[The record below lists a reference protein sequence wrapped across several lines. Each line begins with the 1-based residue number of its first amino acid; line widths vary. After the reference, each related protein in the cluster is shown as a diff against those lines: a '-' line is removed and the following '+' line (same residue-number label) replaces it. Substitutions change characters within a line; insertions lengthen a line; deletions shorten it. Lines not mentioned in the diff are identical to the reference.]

1 MAALIRGRG
10 PNQMSA
16 HAIAKARRREGPVLT
31 WPFVVLVLAVAAAAA
46 FVSDVLWPSWPS
58 EPVAL
63 DGPALPITVT
73 GTLFSIPPAAIR
85 ETVQRHPG
93 QHERV
98 DLVFSWPALTPAA
111 KNRARDKAPVTP
123 ESALAAVSQAENN
136 RLFVTIAALA
146 GVLPPLERLRT
157 IYPRYL
163 AGQSESGPD
172 GLALLSF
179 LAPLMKGRTSSTAS
193 IIPSSFSHAARARPA
208 RLRVAV
214 SANAHL
220 AARRSVSAFRAI
232 VLRIGEM
239 SPQPSTA

>member
-1 MAALIRGRG
+1 
-10 PNQMSA
+10 MSA

-31 WPFVVLVLAVAAAAA
+31 WPFAVLVLAVAAAAA

-111 KNRARDKAPVTP
+111 KNRARDKAPVLP
-123 ESALAAVSQAENN
+123 SARRKIIDYLWQLPLWPACCRRSSACARFIRVTSRDSPSPDQMGL
-136 RLFVTIAALA
+136 LFCRFV
-146 GVLPPLERLRT
+146 
-157 IYPRYL
+157 
-163 AGQSESGPD
+163 
-172 GLALLSF
+172 

-193 IIPSSFSHAARARPA
+193 TIPSSFSHAARARPA

>member
-1 MAALIRGRG
+1 
-10 PNQMSA
+10 MSA

-31 WPFVVLVLAVAAAAA
+31 WPFAVLVLAVAAAAA

-63 DGPALPITVT
+63 DVPALPITVA
-73 GTLFSIPPAAIR
+73 GMLFGIPPAAIR

-111 KNRARDKAPVTP
+111 KNRARKAPVTP

-163 AGQSESGPD
+163 AGQPESGPD
-172 GLALLSF
+172 GLVLF
-179 LAPLMKGRTSSTAS
+179 CRFVLAPLMKGRTSSTAS
-193 IIPSSFSHAARARPA
+193 TIPSSFSHAARARPA

-232 VLRIGEM
+232 GLRIGEM
-239 SPQPSTA
+239 SPQASTA